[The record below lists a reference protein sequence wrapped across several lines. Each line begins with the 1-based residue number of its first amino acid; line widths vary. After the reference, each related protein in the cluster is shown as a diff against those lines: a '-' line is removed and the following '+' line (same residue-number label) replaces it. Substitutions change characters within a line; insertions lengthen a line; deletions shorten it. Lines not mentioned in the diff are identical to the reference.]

1 MNKFYFFWE
10 IVYNL
15 LYMTKFMQKN
25 STLIIIL
32 CLITSMTRFVIDSY
46 LPSLPSMS
54 LAFNG
59 DAAGVQLTVTM
70 YILGFGLSQ
79 FVYGPLSDRFGRK
92 KILISGLL
100 FFLIA
105 NTACIFT
112 HSLPWLL
119 ALRCLSGLGMGVCGV
134 LNRAIASDCFSG
146 IEFSKAWS
154 YTTTAVVLVLATA
167 PLIGSVVQSLWDWQA
182 NFILSTAVVSIILF
196 IIAWKL
202 PETHYVN
209 RLPKMCIKQI
219 AQNYKTILKAPSFL
233 MSTLSYMLTFSGL
246 IVYFQLSP
254 FIFIE
259 KLKLTPLEYGYTT
272 LVIAGSYLTGGL
284 IVSRLARSAGV
295 KLLWIVG
302 ITLNLLGGLSMLAWD
317 EMINENLNV
326 IGILAPTV
334 LYVIGARIIIPNATA
349 NAFKEFRHLGGSTS
363 GLIGGIQMVGTA
375 AISFVMAHFAAVSA
389 DSVGALFTCLGV
401 AGLLLFTILYLFD
414 NGNAARRLFLRGG
427 RLFLAPILNH
437 PQVRSRLKHVRR

>member
-1 MNKFYFFWE
+1 MLKITLKHN
-10 IVYNL
+10 
-15 LYMTKFMQKN
+15 
-25 STLIIIL
+25 TLIIVIL

-46 LPSLPSMS
+46 LPSLPAMS
-54 LAFNG
+54 LTFNG
-59 DAAGVQLTVTM
+59 DAAGVQLTITA

-92 KILISGLL
+92 KILISGLIL
-100 FFLIA
+100 FLIA
-105 NTACIFT
+105 NTVCIFT
-112 HSLPWLL
+112 HSLPLL
-119 ALRCLSGLGMGVCGV
+119 WALRGLSGLGMGVCGV

-146 IEFSKAWS
+146 VEFSKAWS
-154 YTTTAVVLVLATA
+154 YTTTTVVLVLALA
-167 PLIGSVVQSLWDWQA
+167 PMIGSIVQSLWDWQA
-182 NFILSTAVVSIILF
+182 NFIVSTAVVSIILL

-202 PETHYVN
+202 PETHHHAD
-209 RLPKMCIKQI
+209 RLSAIRIKQM
-219 AQNYKTILKAPSFL
+219 AQNYKTILRAPSFL

-272 LVIAGSYLTGGL
+272 LVIAGSYLIGGL
-284 IVSRLARSAGV
+284 IVSRLARIAGV

-302 ITLNLLGGLSMLAWD
+302 ITLNLLSGLGMLWWD

-334 LYVIGARIIIPNATA
+334 LYVVGARIIIPNAMA

-375 AISFVMAHFAAVSA
+375 VVSFIMAHFAATSA
-389 DSVGALFTCLGV
+389 DSLGALFTGLGA
-401 AGLLLFTILYLFD
+401 AGMVLFIILYLFD
-414 NGNAARRLFLRGG
+414 NGSAAKRLFLRYY
-427 RLFLAPILNH
+427 RLFFARILNH
-437 PQVRSRLKHVRR
+437 PRVRSRLKHARRW